1 MGILENIRNFFR
13 GSNDTPVI
21 QEDDSYKKS
30 ILATQIVNSIDKIKR
45 INSFDSSIWNLAN
58 VSIYDL
64 QRKSLAEL
72 QQIKSTLDNRLSK
85 LTRQSQSKDH
95 ARESLE
101 ESKWTGQKPKNMT
114 NHDFDRFQR
123 DEGR

>member
-72 QQIKSTLDNRLSK
+72 QQIKSTLDNRLSE

-101 ESKWTGQKPKNMT
+101 ESKWTGRKPKNMT
-114 NHDFDRFQR
+114 DHDFDRFQR